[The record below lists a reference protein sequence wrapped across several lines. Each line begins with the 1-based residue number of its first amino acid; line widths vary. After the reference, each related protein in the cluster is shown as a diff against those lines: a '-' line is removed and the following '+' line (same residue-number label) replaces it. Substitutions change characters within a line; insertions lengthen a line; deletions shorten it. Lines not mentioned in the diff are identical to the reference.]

1 MLSFQEPGY
10 TRFDLRFNIA
20 GIPVRV
26 HPLFWLMALLFGGI
40 SGNLLILLVWV
51 PLVFISILVHELGHA
66 FTMRFFGQPA
76 RVTLYLGG
84 GLATPDSW
92 GFGSALTANEQIIV
106 LLAGPGAGF
115 LFAGLTLGIIAALGG
130 SVGLGFLYGFLPFP
144 SVALPLSI
152 QFLGLVI
159 GIILWVNIFWGFIN
173 LVPTY
178 PLDGG
183 QVARLLWL
191 KFDRWDGIRKSLW
204 LSIIAGAIMALL
216 GFGAMQNLYIGALF
230 AMLAFQNYQM
240 LQMRY

>member
-1 MLSFQEPGY
+1 MYLFQEPGY
-10 TRFDLRFNIA
+10 TRFDLSFNIA

-26 HPLFWLMALLFGGI
+26 HPLFWLMALFFGGI
-40 SGNLLILLVWV
+40 SGNPLILLAWI
-51 PLVFISILVHELGHA
+51 PIVFISILVHELGHA

-115 LFAGLTLGIIAALGG
+115 LFAGLTLGTVAALGG
-130 SVGLGFLYGFLPFP
+130 SIGFGLLYGFLPFP
-144 SVALPLSI
+144 SVVLPLSI
-152 QFLGLVI
+152 SFLSLVI

-173 LVPTY
+173 LIPTY

-183 QVARLLWL
+183 QVARLLLL
-191 KFDRWDGIRKSLW
+191 KFDRWDGVRKSLW
-204 LSIIAGAIMALL
+204 LSVGTGAVMAFVGIFIMGNMYTAVL
-216 GFGAMQNLYIGALF
+216 FGL
-230 AMLAFQNYQM
+230 LAFQSYQM
-240 LQMRY
+240 LQMR

>member
-1 MLSFQEPGY
+1 MHLFQEPGY
-10 TRFDLRFNIA
+10 TRFDLRFNVA

-26 HPLFWLMALLFGGI
+26 HPLFWLMALFFGGI
-40 SGNLLILLVWV
+40 SGNPLILLAWI
-51 PLVFISILVHELGHA
+51 PIVFISILVHELGHA

-115 LFAGLTLGIIAALGG
+115 LFAGLTLGTVAALGG
-130 SVGLGFLYGFLPFP
+130 SIGFGLLYGFLPFP
-144 SVALPLSI
+144 TVALPLSI
-152 QFLGLVI
+152 SFLSLVI

-191 KFDRWDGIRKSLW
+191 KFDRWDGVRKSLW
-204 LSIIAGAIMALL
+204 LSVGTGAVMAFVGIFIMGNMYTAVL
-216 GFGAMQNLYIGALF
+216 FGL
-230 AMLAFQNYQM
+230 LAFQSYQM
-240 LQMRY
+240 LQMR